1 LTEVVLPIRVR
12 VALAHAAL
20 QVMADETGLEVLHIK
35 GIAVDPALRSDR
47 QSGTDADLLVRPQH
61 VEPLVETM
69 TARGWHRVTTCETG
83 SPVGHAATFQH
94 PFWGHA
100 DLHRSFPGITADPD
114 AVFGRLWAS
123 RDTRE
128 LAGVPCPV
136 PGPVGQSVIL
146 VLNAARGGGLHGRRL
161 DVDAV
166 WGNATNERRREVEA
180 LVADLGAEVAFAAAT
195 GDLERFRGAPDY
207 DLWRIARDGGTR
219 LEEWVARIKAAPR
232 WRARLH
238 VAMRAPLVNTDHLA
252 VRLGHAPSRTE
263 TLREFVA
270 RPLRGLAEEARALR
284 SRHGSK
290 PTRRPPHS

>member
-1 LTEVVLPIRVR
+1 MTEVVLPIRVR

-69 TARGWHRVTTCETG
+69 TARGWHRLTSFESG
-83 SPVGHAATFQH
+83 SPFGHAATFQH

-100 DLHRSFPGITADPD
+100 DLHRSFPGLSADPD
-114 AVFGRLWAS
+114 DAFDRLWAS
-123 RDTRE
+123 RGTRE

-136 PGPVGQSVIL
+136 PGAVGQSVIL
-146 VLNAARGGGLHGRRL
+146 VLNAARGGGLNARRL

-166 WGNATNERRREVEA
+166 WGQATIERRREIQA
-180 LVADLGAEVAFAAAT
+180 LVADLGAETAFAAAT

-232 WRARLH
+232 LRDRLH
-238 VAMRAPLVNTDHLA
+238 VAMRAPLVNTDHLG
-252 VRLGHAPSRTE
+252 VRLGHTPSRTE

-284 SRHGSK
+284 TRHGGK
-290 PTRRPPHS
+290 PKRRHPHS